1 VVDEQRAERVDVDG
15 FELHVDPVPE
25 SGFPTH
31 KGLPPRVE
39 SWRRRSA
46 LGAILTGFALGL
58 KEALEPKR
66 DEPSIVAQVSGE
78 PVDDLPVAAHLD
90 DMRPRDSIVTIRP
103 WLLADRPLAQPG
115 AADSGPGSTTPQP

>member
-1 VVDEQRAERVDVDG
+1 VDEQRAERVEVDG

-25 SGFPTH
+25 EGYSTH
-31 KGLPPRVE
+31 TALPKRVE
-39 SWRRRSA
+39 TWRRKSA

-66 DEPSIVAQVSGE
+66 DEPKIVAQVSGD
-78 PVDDLPVAAHLD
+78 PVGDLPVEAHLD

-103 WLLADRPLAQPG
+103 WLLADRPPANPG
-115 AADSGPGSTTPQP
+115 GTDAGPGPIPRKP

>member
-1 VVDEQRAERVDVDG
+1 VDEQRAERVEVDG

-25 SGFPTH
+25 QGYPTH
-31 KGLPPRVE
+31 TALPKRVE
-39 SWRRRSA
+39 TWRRRSA

-66 DEPSIVAQVSGE
+66 EEPKIVAQVSGD
-78 PVDDLPVAAHLD
+78 PVGDLPVEAHLD

-103 WLLADRPLAQPG
+103 WLLADRPPANPG
-115 AADSGPGSTTPQP
+115 GTDTGPGSIPRKP

>member
-1 VVDEQRAERVDVDG
+1 MDG

-25 SGFPTH
+25 DGYPTH
-31 KGLPPRVE
+31 TALPPRIE
-39 SWRRRSA
+39 TWRRRSA

-66 DEPSIVAQVSGE
+66 DEPAIVAQVSGD
-78 PVDDLPVAAHLD
+78 PVGDLPVEAHLD

-103 WLLADRPLAQPG
+103 WLLADRPPAKPG
-115 AADSGPGSTTPQP
+115 RADSGPGSTAPKP